1 MNYKYSHVLFV
12 LFVFLFYLFFSCSIA
27 YTKTTKYGGVAV
39 FSFYN
44 QMNSF
49 DPATCE
55 DLNSLQ
61 VCSGIF
67 EGLVK
72 FDPESD
78 SIKPAL
84 ARKWMTS
91 DYKTWTFFL
100 QKDIKFHD
108 GTDFTSES
116 VKFNFDRQLDNRML
130 VNSNFSIYK
139 NLFGKYGDYIVKI
152 ETPERYKVRIIL
164 AHPDVLF
171 LYKLAIPASSIP
183 SQVALKKF
191 GSEFSYNPVGTG
203 PFYFS
208 ERRRSGR
215 IILNK
220 NVRYNDSVYLDRII
234 FESYSDIDYCI
245 RQMLRGITDISS
257 GISRKEF
264 EKKNLAKDLAFQN
277 SPSDSL
283 FFLLLN
289 PEKKEF
295 ESPSSRR
302 AVSYLIDKK
311 DLANEYDGIEA
322 YSFLTSSMSG
332 FVKKN
337 FSYNTDDINSFISS
351 IESDRVFTLIYP
363 EDNFFSFQYIEG
375 LAIKIQKYLRA
386 GGVKV
391 SLKKMSYNDYI
402 SALSN
407 KNYDLAFWVER
418 DIYGSPDIY
427 LPLIYSVR
435 IFRKMTGHS
444 SNWVYDFDSLIQQSR
459 TEVNPNKRKL
469 IYSSADNLLSENM
482 PSIPLFY
489 KKNIVVFSDRLENV
503 KYIPSGVIIL
513 KSLWVKN

>member
-1 MNYKYSHVLFV
+1 MIYRNKAVLFI
-12 LFVFLFYLFFSCSIA
+12 LFVFLFYLFFSYSVA

-39 FSFYN
+39 FSFYDR
-44 QMNSF
+44 MNSF
-49 DPATCE
+49 DPANCE
-55 DLNSLQ
+55 DFNSLQ

-72 FDPESD
+72 FDPESN
-78 SIKPAL
+78 SIIPAL

-116 VKFNFDRQLDNRML
+116 VKFNFDRQLNNRI
-130 VNSNFSIYK
+130 NSNFSVYK

-164 AHPDVLF
+164 AQPDVLF
-171 LYKLAIPASSIP
+171 LYKLAMPASAIP

-191 GSEFSYNPVGTG
+191 GSEFPYHPVGTG

-208 ERRRSGR
+208 EWRRSGR

-234 FESYSDIDYCI
+234 FEPYTDIDYCV
-245 RQMLRGITDISS
+245 RQMLRGITDIST
-257 GISRKEF
+257 GISIKDF
-264 EKKNLAKDLAFQN
+264 EKKSLDSNFDSVN
-277 SPSDSL
+277 SPSESL

-295 ESPSSRR
+295 KNASSRR

-311 DLANEYDGIEA
+311 DLANEYDGTEA
-322 YSFLTSSMSG
+322 YSFLTSSMLG
-332 FVKKN
+332 YVKKN
-337 FSYNTDDINSFISS
+337 FSYNKDDINSFIAS
-351 IESDRVFTLIYP
+351 IDSDRVFTLIYP
-363 EDNFFSFQYIEG
+363 EDNFFSFQYQEG

-391 SLKKMSYNDYI
+391 ALKKMPYNEYI

-407 KNYDLAFWVER
+407 KNYDMAFWVER
-418 DIYGSPDIY
+418 DIYGTPDIY

-435 IFRKMTGHS
+435 VFRKMTGNS
-444 SNWVYDFDSLIQQSR
+444 SNWVYDLDSLMLEARAEINQ
-459 TEVNPNKRKL
+459 NKRKI
-469 IYSSADNLLSENM
+469 IYSSADNLLFDNM
-482 PSIPLFY
+482 PSVPLFY
-489 KKNIVVFSDRLENV
+489 KKNAVVFSDRLDNV